1 MLYGPPVAMTPEAD
15 AMTNPNLSKITEAR
29 ILLTTVDDAAIAK
42 QLARQLVEM
51 RLAACVNQ
59 IERVHSTYRWEGKI
73 EEADEILLIVKTA
86 AERIPAVK
94 EAIARLHP
102 YQVPEILVLPVEDGS
117 DSYLA
122 WLLEAIREP
131 GSGETEGRD
140 SGPKR

>member
-1 MLYGPPVAMTPEAD
+1 MSDPE
-15 AMTNPNLSKITEAR
+15 PSKSAQAR

-59 IERVHSTYRWEGKI
+59 IECVHSTYRWEGKI

-86 AERIPAVK
+86 VERVPAVK

-117 DSYLA
+117 DSYLE
-122 WLLEAIREP
+122 WLFVSSRDVP
-131 GSGETEGRD
+131 PHEGH
-140 SGPKR
+140 KEV